1 MNPLSSMG
9 AAPDLS
15 FYRETAERRAHAAQ
29 GYIHGTSMPERSR
42 LATLNELSNGDFVRF
57 LELSGTDHVLEVGS
71 GLGILT
77 SEVAARVPDG
87 IVFGLERSEEQ
98 LEFALQQLDL
108 VSGDMLPH
116 LQFVQGDAH
125 ELPFSDASFDVVYCR
140 YVLEHVASPLRV
152 LQEMHRVLRP
162 GGKVFLQ
169 EGNIYAV
176 QFDPD
181 CATFEEVWRQ
191 FGHIQEKLGG
201 DPAIGKRLFRL
212 LAAAG
217 FEAVSISLS
226 PVLHRAGTDGFA
238 PWVSVF
244 SDILRTAEDSLA
256 ANGLPREETRAAI
269 AELDAIR
276 DRDDAAMFFY
286 WNRAHGRR
294 PT

>member
-1 MNPLSSMG
+1 MSSAE
-9 AAPDLS
+9 AAPDRS
-15 FYRETAERRAHAAQ
+15 FYRETAARRAHASQ
-29 GYIHGTSMPERSR
+29 GYIHGTSTPERSR

-57 LELSGTDHVLEVGS
+57 LKLSETDHVLEVGS

-87 IVFGLERSEEQ
+87 MIFGLERSNEQ
-98 LEFALQQLDL
+98 LEYALQQLDL
-108 VSGDMLPH
+108 ASGNMLPH

-125 ELPFSDASFDVVYCR
+125 ALPFSDMSFDVVYCR

-181 CATFEEVWRQ
+181 CARFEEVWRK
-191 FGHIQEKLGG
+191 FGQIQEKLGG
-201 DPAIGKRLFRL
+201 DPAIGKRLFRF

-217 FEAVSISLS
+217 FEDVSISLS
-226 PVLHRAGTDGFA
+226 PVLHHAGTEGFA

-256 ANGLPREETRAAI
+256 AHGLPRDEARAAI
-269 AELDAIR
+269 AELDAVR
-276 DRDDAAMFFY
+276 DRDDATMFFY
-286 WNRAHGRR
+286 WNRAHASK
-294 PT
+294 PA